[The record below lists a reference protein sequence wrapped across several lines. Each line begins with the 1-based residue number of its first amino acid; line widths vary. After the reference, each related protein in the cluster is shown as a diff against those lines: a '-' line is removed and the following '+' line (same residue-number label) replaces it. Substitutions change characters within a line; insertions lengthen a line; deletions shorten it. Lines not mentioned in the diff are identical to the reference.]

1 MFIIKTAF
9 QKVVTKVAECLTI
22 FCCIKGVV
30 CCHSANYQTINK
42 ISLIFLNKLIMEN
55 YGHT

>member
-1 MFIIKTAF
+1 MFKTAF
-9 QKVVTKVAECLTI
+9 QKVVTKVAECLTK

-30 CCHSANYQTINK
+30 CCHSANYRAINK